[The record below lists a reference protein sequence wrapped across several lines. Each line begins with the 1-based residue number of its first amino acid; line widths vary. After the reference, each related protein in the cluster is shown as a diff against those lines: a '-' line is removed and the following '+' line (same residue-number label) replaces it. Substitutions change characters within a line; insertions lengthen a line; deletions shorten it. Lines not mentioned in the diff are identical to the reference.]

1 MKFDKSNMLL
11 YAITDSRYAKDKS
24 LYELVEEAL
33 KGGATLI
40 QLREKNLDFDE
51 FLKRAINL
59 KKLCTKY
66 DVPLIIN
73 DNVDIAIKSNADGVH
88 VGQTDMNA
96 KNVRELIG
104 KNMIL
109 GVSAQTCDQAVKA
122 EEAGADYLG
131 VGAVFSTSTKNNA
144 SVISM
149 EEVKNITKSVN
160 IPICAIGGINK
171 ENIMML
177 KGSGVDGVSLISAIF
192 SANDIKK
199 ECETLLKLS
208 KEMVKP

>member
-122 EEAGADYLG
+122 EKAGADYLG

-171 ENIMML
+171 ENILML

-192 SANDIKK
+192 SASDIKK